1 MLGEIS
7 DDHRGHARDL
17 GHVRDH
23 DHRGSDHDLGLYP
36 DPSGGHAQAAPDCL
50 PNSLQRTVGRRDAVL
65 SIEHRHTVARSNT
78 LRANGNACQ
87 LDTNTRRSTHTQSRD
102 LKA

>member
-1 MLGEIS
+1 MLGEIN
-7 DDHRGHARDL
+7 DGHRGHARDL

-23 DHRGSDHDLGLYP
+23 GHHDSDHDLGPYP
-36 DPSGGHAQAAPDCL
+36 DPSGGHARADPDCL
-50 PNSLQRTVGRRDAVL
+50 PNSPQRTVGRRDAAL
-65 SIEHRHTVARSNT
+65 SIEHLHKVARSNT

-87 LDTNTRRSTHTQSRD
+87 LDTNTHRSTHTQSRD